1 MLFGSLVLCLLAT
14 GVMVDDEVNLSRPS
28 PPMMSGP

>member
-14 GVMVDDEVNLSRPS
+14 GVMVDVEVNWSRPS
-28 PPMMSGP
+28 PLMMTRP